1 MVEVKLEWEYGEV
14 GVGVWGSWSGS
25 MGKLEWGYGEVG
37 VGVWGSWGGSVGKL
51 EWEYGEVVH
60 MYILYTELM

>member
-1 MVEVKLEWEYGEV
+1 
-14 GVGVWGSWSGS
+14 